1 MDNLNV
7 RYNELKRA
15 LFDRAFGERLNPE
28 QRRAVFTTKGPLLVL
43 AGAGSGKTTVLVNR
57 ISYMMRFGNAYFS
70 DNVSEE
76 VTETTLAELSDMLP
90 YAPSEID
97 LSRFVERPIPA
108 YRILAFT
115 FTNKAAREIK
125 DRLTAAFDDPDT
137 SLDIWTGTFHSV
149 CARILRRFGERLGY
163 REGFSIY
170 DTDDKKRLVSLCME
184 ELEISEK
191 VISPRVVCTLISDAK
206 NELLCAADYDTTTD
220 PRSRD
225 VKRIYALYE
234 KKLMEYN
241 AMDFDDLIM
250 RAVELLENNADI
262 REHYQ
267 NQFEYVLID
276 EYQDT
281 NRAQFVLTALL
292 ADKYKNIMVV
302 GDDDQ
307 SIYRFRGATIE
318 NILNFDST
326 YPDCTVIKL
335 EENYRSTE
343 NILNAANAVISNNPH
358 KHKKELWSKKGEGD
372 KITLKEVEDNLV
384 EARYIVDKVTELVAK
399 GGYRYSDF
407 AVLYRVNALSRGM
420 QTTFAKSGVP
430 YKVIGD
436 LGFYE
441 RKEIKDMYAYLSVIN
456 NPTDVVRLKRIVNEP
471 KRKIGDA
478 TVEAVELIADS
489 LGLDM
494 LEVMRR
500 ASEYTALAKSR
511 EKLLAFVSMLDK
523 IKEEKTLPSE
533 ILGAIY
539 VDTGY
544 EAMLRAEGYQ
554 GETKIENVKEFIG
567 AAAEYEARCI
577 DEEVEPTLYGFLEEI
592 ALIAGIDKYDEDADA
607 VTLMTIHSAKG
618 LEFPVVF
625 LPALE
630 EGVFPSSQSLYET
643 DEMAEERRLC
653 YVAITRAKKKL
664 FITHAKERMLYNSTS
679 HNRRS
684 RFIDEI
690 PKQYLDIDTPRR
702 PQYAFGGGY
711 GGVGYGARDSY
722 RQSYGGASPA
732 QNQYRRVQS
741 ELSRAPEIK
750 TAAPKGAEKYNVE
763 RLPLG
768 QRVSHQLFGAGT
780 IVGARDFGGDVCYE
794 VRFDSGETKKLMAT
808 FAKLKKM

>member
-1 MDNLNV
+1 MD
-7 RYNELKRA
+7 RKIKYNELKRA
-15 LFDRAFGERLNPE
+15 IFERAYGAWLNPE
-28 QRRAVFTTKGPLLVL
+28 QMRAVFTTDGALLVL

-57 ISYMMRFGNAYFS
+57 ISYMVRFGNAYFS
-70 DNVSEE
+70 DYVGEE
-76 VTETTLAELSDMLP
+76 PTDTVLCELSEMLTQSPDM
-90 YAPSEID
+90 ID
-97 LSRFVERPIPA
+97 LSRFASRPIPP

-115 FTNKAAREIK
+115 FTNKAAKEIK
-125 DRLTAAFDDPDT
+125 DRLSSAIEDPSAST
-137 SLDIWTGTFHSV
+137 DIWTGTFHSV

-163 REGFSIY
+163 RDGFSIY

-191 VISPRVVCTLISDAK
+191 VIAPRVVCSLISDAK
-206 NELLCAADYDTTTD
+206 NELIYADDYDTSAD

-225 VKRIYALYE
+225 IKRIYKLYE

-250 RAVELLENNADI
+250 RAVELLENNADV

-281 NRAQFVLTALL
+281 NRAQFVLTTLL
-292 ADKYKNIMVV
+292 ADKHKNIMVV

-358 KHKKELWSKKGEGD
+358 KHKKQLWSKKGKGD
-372 KITLKEVEDNLV
+372 LITLKEVEDNLV
-384 EARYIVDKVTELVAK
+384 ESRYIVDKISDMVARGEYK
-399 GGYRYSDF
+399 YSDF
-407 AVLYRVNALSRGM
+407 AVLYRVNALSRGL
-420 QTTFAKSGVP
+420 QTSFAKSGVP

-456 NPTDVVRLKRIVNEP
+456 NPTDAMRLKRIINEP
-471 KRKIGDA
+471 KRKIGDT
-478 TVEAVELIADS
+478 TVEAIEAIAEQ
-489 LGLDM
+489 LGLNM
-494 LEVMRR
+494 LEVMRG
-500 ASEYTALAKSR
+500 AAEYTALAKSR
-511 EKLLAFVSMLDK
+511 ERLVAFVCMLDK

-544 EAMLRAEGYQ
+544 EEMLRAEGYQ
-554 GETKIENVKEFIG
+554 GETKMENVKEFIG
-567 AAAEYEARCI
+567 AAAEYEARCLAE
-577 DEEVEPTLYGFLEEI
+577 DAEPTLYGFLEEI
-592 ALIAGIDKYDEDADA
+592 ALIAGIDKYDADADA

-630 EGVFPSSQSLYET
+630 EGVFPSSQSLYEA
-643 DEMAEERRLC
+643 DELSEERRLC
-653 YVAITRAKKKL
+653 YVAITRAKRKL
-664 FITHAKERMLYNSTS
+664 FITHARERMLYNSTS

-690 PKQYLDIDTPRR
+690 PKEYLDIDLPKR
-702 PQYAFGGGY
+702 PQYAFGGAGGFGGNRFGY
-711 GGVGYGARDSY
+711 GGS
-722 RQSYGGASPA
+722 ASPA

-741 ELSRAPEIK
+741 ELSRPPEIK
-750 TAAPKGAEKYNVE
+750 PSSPRGAEKYNIE

-768 QRVSHQLFGAGT
+768 ARVSHLLFGLGT
-780 IVGARDFGGDVCYE
+780 IVGARDLGGDVCYE
-794 VRFDSGETKKLMAT
+794 VKFDSGETKKLMAT

>member
-1 MDNLNV
+1 MKDNKTK
-7 RYNELKRA
+7 YNELKRA
-15 LFDRAFGERLNPE
+15 LFERAYGEILNPE
-28 QRRAVFTTKGPLLVL
+28 QCRAVFTTKGPLLVL

-57 ISYMMRFGNAYFS
+57 ISYMVRFGDAYFS
-70 DNVSEE
+70 DYVGEDVSDG
-76 VTETTLAELSDMLP
+76 VIDELQAMLKLP
-90 YAPSEID
+90 PSEID
-97 LSRFVERPIPA
+97 LSRFAERPIPA

-125 DRLTAAFDDPDT
+125 DRLAAAFDNPDA

-163 REGFSIY
+163 RDGFSIY
-170 DTDDKKRLVSLCME
+170 DTDDKKRLISLCME

-191 VISPRVVCTLISDAK
+191 VISPRVVASLISDAK
-206 NELLCAADYDTTTD
+206 NELRYAEDYDTTHD

-225 VKRIYALYE
+225 VKRIYTLYE

-250 RAVELLENNADI
+250 RTVELLENNADV

-267 NQFEYVLID
+267 SRFEYVLID

-281 NRAQFVLTALL
+281 NRAQFVLTTLL

-318 NILNFDST
+318 NILTFDST

-358 KHKKELWSKKGEGD
+358 KHKKVLWSKKGAGER
-372 KITLKEVEDNLV
+372 ITLKEVEDNLV
-384 EARYIVDKVTELVAK
+384 EARYIVDKVAELVAK
-399 GGYRYSDF
+399 GGYSYSDF
-407 AVLYRVNALSRGM
+407 AVLYRVNALSRGL

-456 NPTDVVRLKRIVNEP
+456 NPTDAVRLKRIINEP
-471 KRKIGDA
+471 KRKIGDT
-478 TVEAVELIADS
+478 TVKAVEEIAS
-489 LGLDM
+489 QLGLNM
-494 LEVMRR
+494 LDVMRG
-500 ASEYTALAKSR
+500 AGEYTALAKSR
-511 EKLLAFVSMLDK
+511 ERLTSFVSMIDR
-523 IKEEKTLPSE
+523 IKETKTLPSE
-533 ILGAIY
+533 ILGAVY

-544 EAMLRAEGYQ
+544 EAMLRAEDYQ
-554 GETKIENVKEFIG
+554 GETRMENVKEFIG
-567 AAAEYEARCI
+567 AAAEYEARCLGEDI
-577 DEEVEPTLYGFLEEI
+577 EPTLYGFLEEV
-592 ALIAGIDKYDEDADA
+592 ALIAGIDKYDADADA
-607 VTLMTIHSAKG
+607 VTLMTVHSAKG

-630 EGVFPSSQSLYET
+630 DGVFPSSQSLYDGE
-643 DEMAEERRLC
+643 EMAEERRLC

-664 FITHAKERMLYNSTS
+664 FITHARKRMLYNCTS
-679 HNRRS
+679 HNRKS
-684 RFIDEI
+684 RFVDEI
-690 PKQYLDIDTPRR
+690 PGEYLDIDRPQR
-702 PQYAFGGGY
+702 PQYAFG
-711 GGVGYGARDSY
+711 S
-722 RQSYGGASPA
+722 QSRFGA
-732 QNQYRRVQS
+732 QNANQGWQTPLYSRREMQ
-741 ELSRAPEIK
+741 RPPEITTK
-750 TAAPKGAEKYNVE
+750 SSQPRGAEKYNIE
-763 RLPLG
+763 RLPVG
-768 QRVSHQLFGAGT
+768 ARVSHLLFGAGV
-780 IVGARDFGGDVCYE
+780 IVGARDLGGDVCYE
-794 VRFDSGETKKLMAT
+794 VKFDSGETKKLMAT
-808 FAKLKKM
+808 FAKLKKL

>member
-1 MDNLNV
+1 MNNLIAE
-7 RYNELKRA
+7 YNELKRA
-15 LFDRAFGERLNPE
+15 LFERAFGERLNPE
-28 QRRAVFTTKGPLLVL
+28 QCRAVFTTKGPLLVL

-57 ISYMMRFGNAYFS
+57 ILYMMRFGDAYFS
-70 DNVSEE
+70 DRVGEEVSEA
-76 VTETTLAELSDMLP
+76 VIDELRAMMELP
-90 YAPSEID
+90 PSEID
-97 LSRFVERPIPA
+97 LSRFAERPIPA

-125 DRLTAAFDDPDT
+125 DRLTAAFDTPDA

-149 CARILRRFGERLGY
+149 CARILRRYADRLGY
-163 REGFSIY
+163 RDGFSIY
-170 DTDDKKRLVSLCME
+170 DTDDKKRLISLCME

-191 VISPRVVCTLISDAK
+191 VISARVVASLISDAK
-206 NELLCAADYDTTTD
+206 NELRYAEDYETSHD

-225 VKRIYALYE
+225 VKRIYTLYE

-250 RAVELLENNADI
+250 RTVELLENNSDV

-267 NQFEYVLID
+267 NRFEYVLID

-281 NRAQFVLTALL
+281 NRAQFVLTTLL

-318 NILNFDST
+318 NILTFDTT

-358 KHKKELWSKKGEGD
+358 KHKKVLWSKKGAGER
-372 KITLKEVEDNLV
+372 ITLREVEDNLV
-384 EARYIVDKVTELVAK
+384 EARYIVDKVAELVTK
-399 GGYRYSDF
+399 GGYSYSDF
-407 AVLYRVNALSRGM
+407 AVLYRVNALSRGL

-456 NPTDVVRLKRIVNEP
+456 NPTDVVRLKRIINEP

-478 TVEAVELIADS
+478 TVEAVEEIATQ
-489 LGLDM
+489 LGLNM
-494 LEVMRR
+494 LDVMRG
-500 ASEYTALAKSR
+500 AGEYTALAKSR
-511 EKLLAFVSMLDK
+511 ERLISFASMIDR
-523 IKEEKTLPSE
+523 IRETKTLPSE

-539 VDTGY
+539 VETGY

-554 GETKIENVKEFIG
+554 GETKMENVKEFIG
-567 AAAEYEARCI
+567 AAAEYEARCLGEDI
-577 DEEVEPTLYGFLEEI
+577 EPTLYGFLEEV
-592 ALIAGIDKYDEDADA
+592 ALIAGIDKYDADADA
-607 VTLMTIHSAKG
+607 VTLMTVHSAKG

-630 EGVFPSSQSLYET
+630 DGVFPSSQSLYDGE
-643 DEMAEERRLC
+643 EMAEERRLC

-664 FITHAKERMLYNSTS
+664 FITHARERMLYNCTS
-679 HNRRS
+679 HNRKS
-684 RFIDEI
+684 RFVDEI
-690 PKQYLDIDTPRR
+690 PNEYLDIDRPRR
-702 PQYAFGGGY
+702 PQYAFGTQSRFD
-711 GGVGYGARDSY
+711 ARNANNSFQNLSY
-722 RQSYGGASPA
+722 P
-732 QNQYRRVQS
+732 RREMQ
-741 ELSRAPEIK
+741 RPPEIS
-750 TAAPKGAEKYNVE
+750 TRSPRPRGAEKYNIE
-763 RLPLG
+763 RLPAG
-768 QRVSHQLFGAGT
+768 TRVSHLLFGAGT
-780 IVGARDFGGDVCYE
+780 IIGARDLGGDVCYE

-808 FAKLKKM
+808 FAKLKKL

>member
-1 MDNLNV
+1 MDNLITK
-7 RYNELKRA
+7 YNELKRQ

-28 QRRAVFTTKGPLLVL
+28 QCRAVFTTKGPLLVL

-57 ISYMMRFGNAYFS
+57 ILYMMRFGNAYFS
-70 DNVSEE
+70 DHVGEDVSEG
-76 VTETTLAELSDMLP
+76 TLSELSGMLSLP
-90 YAPSEID
+90 PSEID
-97 LSRFVERPIPA
+97 LSRFIERPIPA

-115 FTNKAAREIK
+115 FTNKAAREVK
-125 DRLTAAFDDPDT
+125 DRLSSAFDDPGA

-149 CARILRRFGERLGY
+149 CARILRRYADRLGY
-163 REGFSIY
+163 RDGFSIY

-191 VISPRVVCTLISDAK
+191 VISPRVVCSLISDAK
-206 NELLCAADYDTTTD
+206 NELCYADDYDTTRD

-225 VKRIYALYE
+225 IKRIYALYE

-250 RAVELLENNADI
+250 RAVELLENHTDI

-281 NRAQFVLTALL
+281 NRAQFVLTTLL

-318 NILNFDST
+318 NILTFDST

-358 KHKKELWSKKGEGD
+358 KHKKELWSKKGEGE
-372 KITLKEVEDNLV
+372 KITLKELEDNLV
-384 EARYIVDKVTELVAK
+384 EARYIVDKVAELVAK
-399 GGYRYSDF
+399 GGYSYSDF

-456 NPTDVVRLKRIVNEP
+456 NPTDVVRLKRIINEP

-489 LGLDM
+489 LGIDM

-500 ASEYTALAKSR
+500 AEEYTALAKSR
-511 EKLLAFVSMLDK
+511 ERLLAFISMIDR
-523 IKEEKTLPSE
+523 IKETKTLPSE

-554 GETKIENVKEFIG
+554 GETKMENVKEFIG

-577 DEEVEPTLYGFLEEI
+577 GEDIEPTLYGFLEEI
-592 ALIAGIDKYDEDADA
+592 ALIAGIDKYDADADA

-630 EGVFPSSQSLYET
+630 EGVFPSSQSLYEA

-664 FITHAKERMLYNSTS
+664 FITHARERMLYNCTS
-679 HNRRS
+679 HNRKS
-684 RFIDEI
+684 RFVDEI
-690 PKQYLDIDTPRR
+690 PKEYLDIEIQRR
-702 PQYAFGGGY
+702 PQYAFG
-711 GGVGYGARDSY
+711 S
-722 RQSYGGASPA
+722 QSRFGA
-732 QNQYRRVQS
+732 QNANQSWQNTPYSRREMQ
-741 ELSRAPEIK
+741 RPPEIS
-750 TAAPKGAEKYNVE
+750 TRSPKPRGAEKYNIK
-763 RLPLG
+763 RLPVG
-768 QRVSHQLFGAGT
+768 ARVSHLLFGAGT
-780 IVGARDFGGDVCYE
+780 IIGARDLGGDVCYE

-808 FAKLKKM
+808 FAKLKKL

>member
-7 RYNELKRA
+7 RYNELKRE
-15 LFDRAFGERLNPE
+15 LFDKAFGERLNPE
-28 QRRAVFTTKGPLLVL
+28 QRRAVFTINGPLLVL

-70 DNVSEE
+70 DDVREPVEE
-76 VTETTLAELSDMLP
+76 QTISQLSDMLSLD
-90 YAPSEID
+90 PSEID
-97 LSRFVERPIPA
+97 LSRFIERPIPA

-125 DRLTAAFDDPDT
+125 DRLIEAFDDPDT

-149 CARILRRFGERLGY
+149 CARILRRFGERVGY
-163 REGFSIY
+163 RDGFSIY

-191 VISPRVVCTLISDAK
+191 VISPRVVCSLISDAK
-206 NELLCAADYDTTTD
+206 NELVYAADYDTTHD

-225 VKRIYALYE
+225 VKRIYTLYE

-281 NRAQFVLTALL
+281 NRAQFVLTTLL
-292 ADKYKNIMVV
+292 ADKHKNIMVV

-318 NILNFDST
+318 NILTFDST

-358 KHKKELWSKKGEGD
+358 KHKKALWSKKGEGE

-384 EARYIVDKVTELVAK
+384 EARYIVDKVAELVAK

-489 LGLDM
+489 LGMDM
-494 LEVMRR
+494 LEVMRH
-500 ASEYTALAKSR
+500 SDEYTALAKYR
-511 EKLLAFVSMLDK
+511 EKLLAFVAMLDK
-523 IKEEKTLPSE
+523 IKEEKKLPSE
-533 ILGAIY
+533 MLGAIY
-539 VDTGY
+539 IDTGY

-554 GETKIENVKEFIG
+554 GETKMENVKEFIG
-567 AAAEYEARCI
+567 AAAEYEARCL
-577 DEEVEPTLYGFLEEI
+577 DEDIEPTLYGFLEEI
-592 ALIAGIDKYDEDADA
+592 ALIAGVDKYDEDANA

-664 FITHAKERMLYNSTS
+664 FITHAKSRMLYNSTS
-679 HNRRS
+679 YNRRS

-690 PKQYLDIDTPRR
+690 PKEYLDIDMPRR
-702 PQYAFGGGY
+702 PQYAFG

-722 RQSYGGASPA
+722 RSSYSSASPA

-741 ELSRAPEIK
+741 ELSRPPEIK
-750 TAAPKGAEKYNVE
+750 TAAPKGAEKYNIE
-763 RLPLG
+763 RLPIG
-768 QRVSHQLFGAGT
+768 QRVSHLLFGAGT
-780 IVGARDFGGDVCYE
+780 ITGARDLGGDVCYE

-808 FAKLKKM
+808 FAKLKKL